1 MNNVY
6 VEPVVF
12 FVIGII
18 TGSFLHLCAYRLP
31 RRKSILFPSSHCPHC
46 TTRIK
51 AVDLVPLLSYIWLQ
65 GKCRFCGAR
74 ISISHPLIELL
85 TGLLFMIA
93 YLRFGLSTMLIKALL
108 LISLLMIIAMIDL
121 KHYVI
126 PNKLT
131 ALVLLLGLAFVLCTG
146 EPTILSALTGFGAA
160 FLFLLFLALVSR
172 GGMGG
177 GDIKLAAVIG
187 LCLGWPDGI
196 TAVLLGCL
204 LAGLVGLLLLLLRVK
219 NRKDAIPLG
228 PFLAAGAL
236 IMFYGGAGISSWYL
250 ENILLY

>member
-6 VEPVVF
+6 VESVVF

-131 ALVLLLGLAFVLCTG
+131 ALVLLLGLAFVLFTG

-204 LAGLVGLLLLLLRVK
+204 CWQDWWACYCCCCV
-219 NRKDAIPLG
+219 
-228 PFLAAGAL
+228 
-236 IMFYGGAGISSWYL
+236 
-250 ENILLY
+250 